1 MKKEKLITDRLI
13 LRRLKKED
21 AEPMFRNWDSDPEVA
36 KYTLWVAH
44 ENVEVTKKLVDTWL
58 EEEKD
63 GKIQRF
69 VITLKGNDEPIGAID
84 TVNFRDDIPEV
95 GFCLSRKYWNKG
107 FMTEACKAFVNYL
120 FELGYPK
127 VLIRADVRNVGS
139 NKVIEK
145 CGFTFTHKEFIEH
158 RSEVRP
164 ESVEVNWYE
173 LKN

>member
-21 AEPMFRNWDSDPEVA
+21 AEPMFKNWDSDPDVA

-44 ENVEVTKKLVDTWL
+44 EDVEVTKKLVNAWL

-107 FMTEACKAFVNYL
+107 YMTEACKVFVDYL
-120 FELGYPK
+120 FELGHPK

-139 NKVIEK
+139 NKVIKK

-158 RSEVRP
+158 RSEVRL

-173 LKN
+173 I